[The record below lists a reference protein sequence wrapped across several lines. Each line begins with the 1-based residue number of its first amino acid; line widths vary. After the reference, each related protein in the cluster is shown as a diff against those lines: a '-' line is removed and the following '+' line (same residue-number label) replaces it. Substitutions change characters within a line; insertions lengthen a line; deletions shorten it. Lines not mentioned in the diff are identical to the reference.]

1 MRILTVVAIVSIAA
15 LSPAQAQQLTVQEVL
30 DIKNRATTGA
40 FGGRAEWN
48 ALAFYFQGVIEG
60 AVGYQLTLTEQGKSP
75 LFCPPRG
82 KGYTVEEMIRFL
94 NKSTTD
100 DRSRP
105 ASLVIMESYG
115 REYPCH

>member
-1 MRILTVVAIVSIAA
+1 MKMLTVAAIVSFAA
-15 LSPAQAQQLTVQEVL
+15 LSPVQAQQLTVQETL

-48 ALAFYFQGVIEG
+48 ALGFYFQGVIEG
-60 AVGYQLTLTEQGKSP
+60 AVGYQQTLTEQGKPP

-82 KGYTVEEMIRFL
+82 KGYAVEEMIGFL
-94 NKSTTD
+94 NKSAPD